1 MGLAEHTVLAETD
14 QMKSADGSTNFRY
27 LFVAQVF
34 RAPHTTFSPR
44 GQTAIGLFR
53 LLTSRLFLMRAA
65 NWGLAEW
72 IWGVKGKRPD
82 FGTLRPIPG
91 FIGPVEA

>member
-44 GQTAIGLFR
+44 GQTAIGL
-53 LLTSRLFLMRAA
+53 
-65 NWGLAEW
+65 
-72 IWGVKGKRPD
+72 VC
-82 FGTLRPIPG
+82 
-91 FIGPVEA
+91 